1 MNARSFQRADAN
13 NSQKLTNRGNIQMGR
28 TSDLTTGMIAL
39 QLNDTL
45 RITVNRAV
53 INNQIFSSIGNIVEK
68 ADVTSWDAL
77 CFRTAVH
84 VKKY

>member
-1 MNARSFQRADAN
+1 MNARSFQRAAAN
-13 NSQKLTNRGNIQMGR
+13 NSQKLTNRGNIQMGG

-53 INNQIFSSIGNIVEK
+53 INNQIFCSIGNIVGK

-77 CFRTAVH
+77 CFS
-84 VKKY
+84 K